1 MRYDYGHDG
10 YGGQHGGRHPYY
22 PVTAPAHFYPTQHYP
37 THHYPTHHHYYPMHY
52 YPTHTTYPTHHRH
65 PHHHHHQQTNP
76 RYY

>member
-22 PVTAPAHFYPTQHYP
+22 PVTSPAHFYPT
-37 THHYPTHHHYYPMHY
+37 HHYYPMHY

-65 PHHHHHQQTNP
+65 PHHHHHHQHPNP

>member
-10 YGGQHGGRHPYY
+10 YGGQHGGRNPYY
-22 PVTAPAHFYPTQHYP
+22 PVTSPAHFYP
-37 THHYPTHHHYYPMHY
+37 THHYPTHHYYPMHY

-65 PHHHHHQQTNP
+65 PHHHHHQHTNP